1 MKRTP
6 MKYVALLVLLASAC
20 AQATD
25 VSLSIQ
31 GNIYDTA
38 CQLDSTS
45 QNKVV
50 DLGQAIASDFKAIG
64 DVGEWKNFDITLS
77 NCPPNLALATISVD
91 GQRDQHHPF
100 KFANT
105 GTATGLA
112 LELADRTDS
121 IILAPQARF
130 NAVIDPVT
138 HSADFPM
145 AARYYTSQT
154 PVTAGQFTSVVLIT
168 FTYQ

>member
-1 MKRTP
+1 
-6 MKYVALLVLLASAC
+6 MKYLTLLLLLASLPAP
-20 AQATD
+20 ATD
-25 VSLSIQ
+25 VILSIQ

-38 CQLDSTS
+38 CEVDSTS

-50 DLGQAIASDFKAIG
+50 DLGQAVASDFKAPG
-64 DVGEWKNFDITLS
+64 DTGVWKNFDITISHCPQSLS
-77 NCPPNLALATISVD
+77 LATIQVE
-91 GQRDQHHPF
+91 GQRDTLHPF

-105 GTATGLA
+105 GTSKGLA

-121 IILAPQARF
+121 IILAPEARF

-138 HSADFPM
+138 HTADFPM
-145 AARYYTSQT
+145 SARYYASHT
-154 PVTAGQFTSVVLIT
+154 PVSAGEFSSVVQFT

>member
-1 MKRTP
+1 MKHLT
-6 MKYVALLVLLASAC
+6 LLLLLASLGAS
-20 AQATD
+20 ATD
-25 VSLSIQ
+25 VSLSIE

-38 CQLDSTS
+38 CQLDSAS
-45 QNKVV
+45 QNKAI
-50 DLGQAIASDFKAIG
+50 DLGQAVSSDFKSVG
-64 DVGEWKNFDITLS
+64 DVGEWKNFDITVS
-77 NCPPNLALATISVD
+77 NCPQSLTLATISVN
-91 GQRDQHHPF
+91 GQRDDIHPF

-105 GTATGLA
+105 GTAKGLA

-121 IILAPQARF
+121 IILAPEAHF

-145 AARYYTSQT
+145 SARYYTSSL
-154 PVTAGQFTSVVLIT
+154 PVSAGSFTSVVQIT